1 MVVRSPPAFLN
12 AATSASSSSHT
23 FSGDLQTYDL
33 VRLLQLHF
41 VSQSVEY
48 VCKLIGNEYVLNILI
63 YFREYLNKYIYNSV
77 LPPYVQKAVHPS
89 ILAAF
94 KNVTLQRHFDIL
106 QRHIVILQRHI
117 DIWQRHMISA
127 ASYDI
132 WQCHTDIW

>member
-1 MVVRSPPAFLN
+1 MVVRSPPVFLN

-77 LPPYVQKAVHPS
+77 LPPPPPHIKFGCLNPKKSSHTLSHFIRLLFSSLYKPHKF
-89 ILAAF
+89 AF
-94 KNVTLQRHFDIL
+94 TKSLN
-106 QRHIVILQRHI
+106 
-117 DIWQRHMISA
+117 
-127 ASYDI
+127 
-132 WQCHTDIW
+132 